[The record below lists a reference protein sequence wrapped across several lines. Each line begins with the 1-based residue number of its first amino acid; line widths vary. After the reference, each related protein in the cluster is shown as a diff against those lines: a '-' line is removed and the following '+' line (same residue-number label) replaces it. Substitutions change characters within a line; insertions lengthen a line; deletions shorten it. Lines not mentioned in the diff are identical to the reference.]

1 VNGGGGN
8 MNCEQQMSMLMK
20 VQEME
25 FVALELNLYLDTHPC
40 DKDALNDF
48 NCSAQMVKKHM
59 QDYENIYGPLLNFGK
74 GGYAKETWQWADS
87 PWPWEL

>member
-1 VNGGGGN
+1 
-8 MNCEQQMSMLMK
+8 MNCEQQMSMLIK
-20 VQEME
+20 VQEMG

-48 NCSAQMVKKHM
+48 NCAVKLLKKYK
-59 QDYENIYGPLLNFGK
+59 QAYEQEFGPLLNFGMS
-74 GGYAKETWQWADS
+74 GFAKESWQWIEN

>member
-1 VNGGGGN
+1 
-8 MNCEQQMSMLMK
+8 MNCQHQSSMLIK
-20 VQEME
+20 VQEMQ

-48 NCSAQMVKKHM
+48 DCAVERLKTYVNS
-59 QDYENIYGPLLNFGK
+59 YEEQYGPLVNFGMD
-74 GGYAKETWQWADS
+74 GYAKGTWKWANS

>member
-1 VNGGGGN
+1 
-8 MNCEQQMSMLMK
+8 MNCEQQMIMIVK

-40 DKDALNDF
+40 DKNALNDF
-48 NCSAQMVKKHM
+48 NCAVEILKKYK
-59 QDYENIYGPLLNFGK
+59 QAYEQEFGPLVNFGM
-74 GGYAKETWQWADS
+74 GGYALETWQWADS